1 MVNIQNTDDNGCF
14 KWFLVRY
21 LNPADHNPSRIRKVD
36 KDFAKRLDFKDIKL
50 PVEIRDFH
58 KFEINNSISICVF
71 DYENNVFLSMIL
83 RDSYMTIYYILE
95 KNIFVLLVHTLVL
108 QKKN

>member
-14 KWFLVRY
+14 KLFLVRY

-50 PVEIRDFH
+50 PVEIRDVH

-95 KNIFVLLVHTLVL
+95 KNIFVLLVHTLLL